1 MADHL
6 PSTIELHGYDISDGQ
21 FPPQALLPHNVS
33 LGLLDAFGDVS
44 PQLVGKY
51 DVVHLRMWCCVVR
64 GNDPSRLIRHAV
76 TLLSI
81 ISFPDLERYT

>member
-1 MADHL
+1 
-6 PSTIELHGYDISDGQ
+6 
-21 FPPQALLPHNVS
+21 
-33 LGLLDAFGDVS
+33 
-44 PQLVGKY
+44 
-51 DVVHLRMWCCVVR
+51 VR